1 MIFLELNTNSNVHVH
16 VHVHVISHFL
26 FLNNVRHCVSI
37 VTKIKTHLSLS
48 STEKD
53 SINGKFE
60 EMDWNSSMLIYP
72 DWSVSYT
79 LNTDCNEG
87 I

>member
-16 VHVHVISHFL
+16 VISRFL
-26 FLNNVRHCVSI
+26 FLNNFRRYVSI
-37 VTKIKTHLSLS
+37 VTKINTHLSLS

-60 EMDWNSSMLIYP
+60 EMD
-72 DWSVSYT
+72 
-79 LNTDCNEG
+79 
-87 I
+87 